1 MEIARFLGVSR
12 FVQFLSSLNSLTCF
26 FNSPIVTLSSDM
38 LDISSA
44 RDSIQECIKQ
54 DNVFG
59 AGVGLEPG
67 ELAWMRGHIQLR
79 CPSSLTSD
87 LPLLGGDTS
96 TRPPTSRNPIQENRG
111 SMDKKSNAY
120 ECI

>member
-44 RDSIQECIKQ
+44 RDSIPECIKQ

-59 AGVGLEPG
+59 AGVGFRTQESSRG
-67 ELAWMRGHIQLR
+67 CGGHIQLR

-87 LPLLGGDTS
+87 LPLARWGHKYKAS
-96 TRPPTSRNPIQENRG
+96 HQQ
-111 SMDKKSNAY
+111 KSNPGKQG
-120 ECI
+120 